1 MFFFKKKPSTANTA
15 ALVLPDLPACKYPA
29 VAYFDLHCHVLPGMD
44 EEPVTEE
51 MAINM
56 LRSMIEQGC
65 KGIVATAHFRYDKQT
80 IAEFLEQRTTALGRL
95 KEAMMKYQ
103 SQCREANFKEFSEH
117 IALGA
122 EVAYNEQL
130 MKDPDL
136 DKLCFMNPITGKHTR
151 YLLVEM
157 PFETW
162 KPKDIKIVGNLL
174 ETRGIVPIISHLE
187 QYYNFTTDTSIRQ
200 LLRMNVI
207 IQDDAEAL
215 THLEYRKKAL
225 EMAEDGI
232 IQCLGTDASDMG
244 IHHPNMAH
252 AVTVLKRNG
261 MDKDAQAI
269 LSLNEEI
276 YRKIMG

>member
-1 MFFFKKKPSTANTA
+1 MFFFKKKPSTAPTA
-15 ALVLPDLPACKYPA
+15 ALVLPDLPACKYPS
-29 VAYFDLHCHVLPGMD
+29 VAYFDLHCHILPGMD
-44 EEPVTEE
+44 EDAVDEKT
-51 MAINM
+51 AITM

-65 KGIVATAHFRYDKQT
+65 KGIVATAHFRSDRET
-80 IAEFLEQRTTALGRL
+80 IDEFLAKRKESLQRLYDAM
-95 KEAMMKYQ
+95 KEYTPVCKE
-103 SQCREANFKEFSEH
+103 SHFKEFSEH

-122 EVAYNEQL
+122 EVAYNAEL
-130 MKDPDL
+130 MKDPNL
-136 DKLCFMNPITGKHTR
+136 DKLCFMNPITGKYTK
-151 YLLVEM
+151 YLLLEM

-162 KPKDIKIVGNLL
+162 KVKDIKIVGSLL

-200 LLRMNVI
+200 LLKMNVI

-225 EMAEDGI
+225 EMTEDGI

-252 AVTVLKRNG
+252 AVTVLRKNG
-261 MDKDAQAI
+261 MEKDAQAI

-276 YRKIMG
+276 FRKVMG